1 MRSDPHLLKSVR
13 SLVRCY
19 ARELGYDDD
28 TVDRIVLAVDEAC
41 TNAIRHAYHG
51 DEERALSLK
60 LGFDDGSLS
69 IEVGDEGCPAPRER
83 LGKRIEESPAEAG
96 EIKPGG
102 LGIPFMREVFDSV
115 EFEAGEAQGNRV
127 RLRLKQPAHGST

>member
-1 MRSDPHLLKSVR
+1 MM
-13 SLVRCY
+13 RCY

-41 TNAIRHAYHG
+41 ANAIRHAYHG
-51 DEERALSLK
+51 DQERALLLR
-60 LGFDDGSLS
+60 LGCDDGSLS
-69 IEVGDEGCPAPRER
+69 IEVSDEGCPAPRER
-83 LGKRIEESPAEAG
+83 LGRKIEESPAEAG
-96 EIKPGG
+96 NIKPGG

-127 RLRLKQPAHGST
+127 RLRLKRPGQGST